1 MKNQMI
7 IKISIIMKLW
17 TAGWTINL
25 FKIILATRS
34 SCKNGEMRVRLLILP
49 LPMDSLE
56 FDSSIRKIFFS
67 KLKIIPYIRKRR
79 NRETGFNPIFS
90 NSMSGHELA
99 HPPVASTLQAP
110 NLSGS
115 SFPICR
121 CPKFVW
127 CIVSKLSKPWIW
139 PGRDFELAKTSNL
152 TNGFEFV
159 KALKLSGASFW
170 VCRSPEFSSLTSK
183 CWFKQIWIASQTKW
197 GKFKPSWL
205 NWIIQA
211 DSSEYW
217 SVRTSQLR
225 RSQFKFSSHQF
236 KPITI

>member
-56 FDSSIRKIFFS
+56 FDSSIRKAFFS
-67 KLKIIPYIRKRR
+67 TLKIIPYIRKPR

-99 HPPVASTLQAP
+99 HPPVASTLP
-110 NLSGS
+110 SPEFVWIVISNLSM
-115 SFPICR
+115 PQICLVHR
-121 CPKFVW
+121 FEIVKALNLARPWFWVGQNLEFDKWFRICQGVEIVW
-127 CIVSKLSKPWIW
+127 SIILSLPKPWI
-139 PGRDFELAKTSNL
+139 
-152 TNGFEFV
+152 
-159 KALKLSGASFW
+159 
-170 VCRSPEFSSLTSK
+170 
-183 CWFKQIWIASQTKW
+183 
-197 GKFKPSWL
+197 FKP
-205 NWIIQA
+205 
-211 DSSEYW
+211 D
-217 SVRTSQLR
+217 V
-225 RSQFKFSSHQF
+225 
-236 KPITI
+236 